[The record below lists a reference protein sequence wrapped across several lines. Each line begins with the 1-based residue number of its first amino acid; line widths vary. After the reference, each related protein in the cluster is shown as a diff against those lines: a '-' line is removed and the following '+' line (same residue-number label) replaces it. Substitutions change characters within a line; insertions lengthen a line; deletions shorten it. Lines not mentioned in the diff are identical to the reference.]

1 MKIALIKVKS
11 QEIPFDVKADS
22 VSMSGFLK
30 PKSRNLIQL
39 EAMIDAK
46 LTLPCDR
53 CGAPLEVVLHE
64 PLTLLVS
71 DGAYEDINNDF
82 DIIECFDGFV
92 NIDEILDSE
101 INLIKSD
108 YHYCTNCK

>member
-11 QEIPFDVKADS
+11 LEIPFEVKADS

-39 EAMIDAK
+39 EATIDGK
-46 LTLPCDR
+46 LELSCDR
-53 CGAPLEVVLHE
+53 CGEAVEEVLHE

-82 DIIECFDGFV
+82 DIVECFDGFI
-92 NIDEILDSE
+92 NIDEILESE

-108 YHYCTNCK
+108 YHYCSQCK